1 MAKLK
6 LSPPWVIFYQQIKAL
21 FEKDPDIKIIYDE
34 DEQKISLF
42 VNNANKA
49 DALTRLLPIEKNFGV
64 VTLKINVIPSN
75 SEGVINTLCNQYS
88 NDLATIYQRA
98 FNKNP
103 ILDYIK
109 VISGIFTNNLTYIVF
124 KKEVVQYYNDSL
136 SDIHGCCSTL
146 YENLAREVFI
156 EQEGVFFCTNT
167 SDSKEEELVAYF

>member
-6 LSPPWVIFYQQIKAL
+6 LSPPWVIFYQEIKAL
-21 FEKDPDIKIIYDE
+21 FEKDPHIKIVYDE
-34 DEQKISLF
+34 DEQEISLF
-42 VNNANKA
+42 VDDANKA
-49 DALTRLLPIEKNFGV
+49 DALTRLLPAEKTFGA

-75 SEGVINTLCNQYS
+75 SEGVVNTLCYLYS

-109 VISGIFTNNLTYIVF
+109 VFSGVFTNSLTYIVF

-146 YENLAREVFI
+146 YENLAREVFV

-167 SDSKEEELVAYF
+167 SNSKEEPITYF

>member
-1 MAKLK
+1 MARLK

-21 FEKDPDIKIIYDE
+21 FEKDPQIKIVYDE
-34 DEQKISLF
+34 DEQKIVLF
-42 VNNANKA
+42 VDNANKA
-49 DALTRLLPIEKNFGV
+49 DALTRLLPTEKNFGA

-75 SEGVINTLCNQYS
+75 SEGVVNTLCNQYS

-146 YENLAREVFI
+146 YENLAREVFV

-167 SDSKEEELVAYF
+167 SDSKEEPITYF

>member
-6 LSPPWVIFYQQIKAL
+6 LSPPWVIFYQEIKAL
-21 FEKDPDIKIIYDE
+21 FEKDPHIKIVYDE
-34 DEQKISLF
+34 DEQEISLF
-42 VNNANKA
+42 VDDANKA
-49 DALTRLLPIEKNFGV
+49 DALTRLLPAEKTFGA

-75 SEGVINTLCNQYS
+75 SEGVVNTLCYQYS

-136 SDIHGCCSTL
+136 NDIHGCCSTL
-146 YENLAREVFI
+146 YENLAREIFV

-167 SDSKEEELVAYF
+167 SNSKEEPIMYF